1 MEASTWKQACV
12 TESDKFGSDEGIGG
26 CPYYHSEVA
35 RAVNI

>member
-12 TESDKFGSDEGIGG
+12 TESENLGSDEGIGVWS
-26 CPYYHSEVA
+26 CYHTEVA

>member
-12 TESDKFGSDEGIGG
+12 TESEKCRSDEGIGVWA
-26 CPYYHSEVA
+26 YYHSEVA